1 MSVTG
6 NTQLAPTKNE
16 LIIALV
22 QKELKFAA
30 KLLGLGSDYSSFA
43 GKGVKSVSV
52 PRLSS
57 FTVENRAS
65 AAPGTLQS
73 LTAAKDT
80 IDLNIRAHVQWLIDS
95 NDEIESSIEASIQ
108 FALRAASA
116 HGRYFDE
123 QFISTLDTAAGLNV
137 GAGPITRDLV
147 LAMRKELLQNDSDL
161 SRMAMLISIEQE
173 HEMLKIDEFTKNDVF
188 GGPQAP
194 IYSGQIGRVYGV
206 PVIMHNGVAAGKAYM
221 FEQAGV
227 GYAFQL
233 QPNLAEESA
242 IEYGTTAKKV
252 AMDQKYGIA
261 ALQKGEKGKLVT
273 QSPLIVKM
281 SA

>member
-6 NTQLAPTKNE
+6 SQLNPTKNE

-22 QKELKFAA
+22 QKELKFSA
-30 KLLGLGSDYSSFA
+30 KLLGLGTDYSAFA

-65 AAPGTLQS
+65 AAPGTTQDLS
-73 LTAAKDT
+73 TAKDT
-80 IDLNIRAHVQWLIDS
+80 IELNIRAHVQWLIDS
-95 NDEIESSIEASIQ
+95 MDEVESSIEASIQ
-108 FALRAASA
+108 FALRSAAA
-116 HGRYFDE
+116 HGRFFDE
-123 QFISTLDTAAGLNV
+123 QVIATLDAAAGLNV
-137 GAGPITRDLV
+137 GAGPITRDYV
-147 LAMRKELLQNDSDL
+147 LAMRKELLKNDADL
-161 SRMAMLISIEQE
+161 SRMALLISTEQE

-206 PVIMHNGVAAGKAYM
+206 PVIMHNGVADGKAYM
-221 FEQAGV
+221 FEQSGI
-227 GYAFQL
+227 GYAFQM
-233 QPNLAEESA
+233 QPNMAEQPA
-242 IEYGTTAKKV
+242 VEYGTTAKLV

-261 ALQKGEKGKLVT
+261 ALQKGEKGKLAT